1 MNTKLLMATSAIFM
15 GLMGIALSFMPN
27 EILKTIDQIPNITL
41 TLVLQLT
48 GALYFGLAM
57 INWFA
62 KTVLI
67 GGIYSKP
74 LSIGNFAH
82 FFIAGLALIKYSL
95 NSDKP
100 SGYIITLTIIYT
112 IFAVLFGY
120 ISFTNPLKKQANR

>member
-1 MNTKLLMATSAIFM
+1 MNTKLLMASSAIFM

-27 EILKTIDQIPNITL
+27 EILKIINQAPNTTMALI
-41 TLVLQLT
+41 LQLA
-48 GALYFGLAM
+48 GALYFGMAM
-57 INWFA
+57 TNWFA

-95 NSDKP
+95 NSNKP
-100 SGYIITLTIIYT
+100 TSYIITLTILYSV
-112 IFAVLFGY
+112 FAVLFGY
-120 ISFTNPLKKQANR
+120 VSFTNPSKKQDNH